1 VDKDGLEAGKGQRT
15 KLAETRRASTLWS
28 CDAIDRQPHCD
39 REREY

>member
-15 KLAETRRASTLWS
+15 KLAEIRRVSAIWS
-28 CDAIDRQPHCD
+28 CDAIDRQPRYD